1 MIRSNDEMAVRAQEA
16 ARGAHKRYEANRRD
30 HDEDGAI
37 IAAEDRAEDFLD
49 SWWWRFLEIEPEA
62 WA

>member
-1 MIRSNDEMAVRAQEA
+1 MIRSNDEMAVLAQEA
-16 ARGAHKRYEANRRD
+16 ACDAHKRHEANRRD
-30 HDEDGAI
+30 HDDDGAI

-49 SWWWRFLEIEPEA
+49 SWWWRFRETETEP

>member
-1 MIRSNDEMAVRAQEA
+1 MILGNDEMAVLAQERA
-16 ARGAHKRYEANRRD
+16 AHAHQQYEANRRMRD
-30 HDEDGAI
+30 DDGAI